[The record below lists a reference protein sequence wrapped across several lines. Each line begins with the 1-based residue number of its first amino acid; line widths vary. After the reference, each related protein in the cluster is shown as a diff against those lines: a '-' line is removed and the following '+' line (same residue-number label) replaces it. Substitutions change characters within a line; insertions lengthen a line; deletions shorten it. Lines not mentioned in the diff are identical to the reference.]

1 MRATSSQVAT
11 ETIVPT
17 YSRLASLQPTGE
29 YSPIVLHLRVIAP
42 EELRDPVIDVL
53 RREVGVAN
61 VLLFPGAALE
71 PSGDEITA
79 DVAREWEVAAK
90 SAAQL
95 VVNLLGITVAGVL
108 VLVLRHLDTALGAD
122 LS

>member
-1 MRATSSQVAT
+1 M
-11 ETIVPT
+11 
-17 YSRLASLQPTGE
+17 
-29 YSPIVLHLRVIAP
+29 LHLRVIAP

-108 VLVLRHLDTALGAD
+108 VLVLRPRGTLIPRSAQT
-122 LS
+122 